1 MFVTFLVVSGI
12 DHASNGLR
20 RQQALL
26 GGQNSQRVWEFITN
40 LWSRPRGILVF
51 FFILF
56 FSKLWLETDIIQILE
71 LNEAKLLSPQSLVW
85 VTNPDS
91 QTSWF
96 RMYEIRPDNW
106 YFWQVSRWC
115 GFCWSH
121 SGNCSPKGSS
131 NLERL
136 EIRLQ
141 TPGVSQFSHSFEAS
155 LSLSHCCLGLGSWVS
170 AHILSFSPR
179 VLKTAENSGMP
190 NHLNFWTWCKTRA
203 LVQKLWSPC
212 DLRNIVV

>member
-1 MFVTFLVVSGI
+1 MDYTLHCFLSTNPP
-12 DHASNGLR
+12 HAIWSACLWHFWLYQELTMPLMVWGGSRHCWVARIARGCENS
-20 RQQALL
+20 LL
-26 GGQNSQRVWEFITN
+26 TCGAGPEGSWY
-40 LWSRPRGILVF
+40 SF
-51 FFILF
+51 FFFLF

-71 LNEAKLLSPQSLVW
+71 LNEAKLLSPQSLVR

-131 NLERL
+131 NLEQL
-136 EIRLQ
+136 KIRLQ

-155 LSLSHCCLGLGSWVS
+155 LSLSHCC
-170 AHILSFSPR
+170 
-179 VLKTAENSGMP
+179 
-190 NHLNFWTWCKTRA
+190 
-203 LVQKLWSPC
+203 
-212 DLRNIVV
+212 